1 MYDNKTR
8 LKVGL
13 NAEADRLLKN
23 TQNSRCMYRECCNK
37 PIDSHCYQ
45 KSMLEEN
52 LSDENREVYCWSIK
66 GVSQGI
72 RNNKETFF
80 DKEHINKASVF
91 KGFCEEKHD
100 TPLFRLIEVKDCVEK
115 ASLEEYAFLY
125 AYRNL
130 CHNLWEDN
138 VILTNSN
145 DVFEK
150 LFNNPVINDIKAD
163 IKAELNKNLEAQ
175 KMEFGFKKYEDLKK
189 IFERFIED
197 DGTVI
202 SEFSEEFR
210 IYTSPI
216 NKDKE
221 LLFASMACKPFN
233 PGSSS
238 GSNYPISLGI
248 LPKFQNKPNIF
259 YIIAHKTDNQI
270 FNDLVFYSED
280 NELFKQNIVLKSTS
294 NTILHPK
301 LYNKL
306 HSTGQIEALYDFI
319 SYYGKIDFA
328 QYHGFDLFYV

>member
-8 LKVGL
+8 SKVAL

-80 DKEHINKASVF
+80 VKEHINKASVF
-91 KGFCEEKHD
+91 KGFCGEKHD

-130 CHNLWEDN
+130 CHHLWEEN

-145 DVFEK
+145 DDFEK
-150 LFNNPVINDIKAD
+150 QYNNPVIKDIKAD
-163 IKAELNKNLEAQ
+163 IKAELDTMLEAQ
-175 KMEFGFKKYEDLKK
+175 KMEFGLKKYEDLKK

-197 DGTVI
+197 DGTVS

-210 IYTSPI
+210 IHTSPI

-221 LLFASMACKPFN
+221 LLFASMACN
-233 PGSSS
+233 LLDQRLGL
-238 GSNYPISLGI
+238 NYPISLGI
-248 LPKFQNKPNIF
+248 LPKFQNKPNLF

-270 FNDLVFYSED
+270 FNDLVFLSED
-280 NELFKQNIVLKSTS
+280 NEFFMQNIVLKSTS

-306 HSTGQIEALYDFI
+306 HSTGQIEDLYKFI
-319 SYYGKIDFA
+319 SYYGDIDFE
-328 QYHGFDLFYV
+328 QYQGFDLFYV

>member
-1 MYDNKTR
+1 MYDNKTK
-8 LKVGL
+8 LKVAL
-13 NAEADRLLKN
+13 NAEANRLLKN

-80 DKEHINKASVF
+80 VKEHINKASVF

-130 CHNLWEDN
+130 CHHLWEEN

-145 DVFEK
+145 DNFENQY
-150 LFNNPVINDIKAD
+150 NNPVIKDIKAD
-163 IKAELNKNLEAQ
+163 IKDKLNELSQ
-175 KMEFGFKKYEDLKK
+175 QMGFGFKKYEDLKK

-197 DGTVI
+197 DGTVS

-210 IYTSPI
+210 IYISPI

-221 LLFASMACKPFN
+221 LLFASMACKLIYL
-233 PGSSS
+233 GL
-238 GSNYPISLGI
+238 NYPISLGI

-259 YIIAHKTDNQI
+259 YIIAHKTDNQF
-270 FNDLVFYSED
+270 FNYLVFCSED
-280 NELFKQNIVLKSTS
+280 GDNEFFMQNIVLKCTS

-306 HSTGQIEALYDFI
+306 YTTGEIKKLHDFI
-319 SYYGKIDFA
+319 SCYDCLDFS
-328 QYHGFDLFYV
+328 QYLGFNLFDV

>member
-1 MYDNKTR
+1 MYDNITK
-8 LKVGL
+8 LKVAL
-13 NAEADRLLKN
+13 NAEANRLLKN

-80 DKEHINKASVF
+80 VKEHINKASVF

-100 TPLFRLIEVKDCVEK
+100 TPLFKLIEVKDCVEK

-130 CHNLWEDN
+130 CHHLWEDN

-145 DVFEK
+145 DIFEK
-150 LFNNPVINDIKAD
+150 QYNNPVINDIKAD
-163 IKAELNKNLEAQ
+163 IKDKLNEMLEAQ
-175 KMEFGFKKYEDLKK
+175 QMEFGFKKYEDLKK
-189 IFERFIED
+189 IFEGFIED
-197 DGTVI
+197 DGTVS

-221 LLFASMACKPFN
+221 LLFASMACKLFDR
-233 PGSSS
+233 

-248 LPKFQNKPNIF
+248 LPRFQNKPNIF

-270 FNDLVFYSED
+270 FNDLVLCSEG
-280 NELFKQNIVLKSTS
+280 NELFMQNIVLKGTS

-306 HSTGQIEALYDFI
+306 YSTGKIENLYNFI
-319 SYYGKIDFA
+319 SHSGPLDFN
-328 QYHGFDLFYV
+328 QYFGFNLFDV